1 MTWNMRTKQWSTRQT
16 LHFPHCGSIWIALP
30 VCPLFHA
37 GGIHFPTCFY
47 LKAFYSYVLGNITY
61 IYHSHLFCV
70 VLMGICL
77 MCCWPSTA
85 ECTLIQAQR
94 PDVHLLLDF
103 FQPTVS
109 LRSSAGLQLKLSVRF
124 SCFPTTVSV
133 NLPFKIQVQN
143 YYAFKG
149 QRTLC

>member
-1 MTWNMRTKQWSTRQT
+1 
-16 LHFPHCGSIWIALP
+16 
-30 VCPLFHA
+30 
-37 GGIHFPTCFY
+37 
-47 LKAFYSYVLGNITY
+47 
-61 IYHSHLFCV
+61 
-70 VLMGICL
+70 

-109 LRSSAGLQLKLSVRF
+109 LHSSAGLQLKLSVRF

-149 QRTLC
+149 QRTLCLRLKKTDKYQRLEQPNCSNGNSSLNFHDFEAFTKM

>member
-1 MTWNMRTKQWSTRQT
+1 
-16 LHFPHCGSIWIALP
+16 
-30 VCPLFHA
+30 
-37 GGIHFPTCFY
+37 
-47 LKAFYSYVLGNITY
+47 
-61 IYHSHLFCV
+61 
-70 VLMGICL
+70 

-85 ECTLIQAQR
+85 QCTLIQAQR